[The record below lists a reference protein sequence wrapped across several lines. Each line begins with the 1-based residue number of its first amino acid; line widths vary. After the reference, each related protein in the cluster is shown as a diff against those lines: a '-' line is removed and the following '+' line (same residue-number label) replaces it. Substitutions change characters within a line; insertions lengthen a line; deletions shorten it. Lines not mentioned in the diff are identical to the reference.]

1 MTQGGLTLVETLLA
15 VVILFFLTSTLIPH
29 TYNMKQ
35 QIADQKLQTHAA
47 EVAFMGALKYKR
59 YGQSAGTQE
68 IDQTVFHWI
77 YNGQQ
82 LCVLFDN
89 NGVEEE
95 QCI

>member
-1 MTQGGLTLVETLLA
+1 
-15 VVILFFLTSTLIPH
+15 
-29 TYNMKQ
+29 MKQ

-59 YGQSAGTQE
+59 YGQSTGIQQ
-68 IDQTVFHWI
+68 IDQTVFHWR
-77 YNGQQ
+77 YDGQA
-82 LCVLFDN
+82 LCVRFDK